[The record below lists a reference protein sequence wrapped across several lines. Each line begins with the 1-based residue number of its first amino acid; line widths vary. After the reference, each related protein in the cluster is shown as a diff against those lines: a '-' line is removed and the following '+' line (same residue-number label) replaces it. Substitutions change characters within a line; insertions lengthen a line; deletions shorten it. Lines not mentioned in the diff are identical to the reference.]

1 MGETRDGMGETRET
15 GTADGRSTVGRTPGA
30 AATRGAHGTAG
41 LPGTLG
47 VAVIGTGRMGA
58 DHVRRL
64 HDVIS
69 GARVAAVADLDADR
83 AERLAKD
90 IDGATAYTDPA
101 AAMDDPGVD
110 AVLIASP
117 GPAHEA
123 ALLDAFARDLPVLCE
138 KPLTP
143 DAASALRVLEAEQKL
158 GHRRVQVGLMR
169 RYDAGYRTLKSL
181 LAKGTY
187 GRPLMLHNK
196 HRNADTPPGFTNAMM
211 INDSV
216 VHEIDVTRWLLDE
229 EITAVRVLRPAP
241 TGNAPEGLSDPQL
254 ILFETAAGQVVDTE
268 LFVNCGFGYQVSC
281 EAVCEGGTARIGDD
295 HGVFVNAAG
304 QWGGTVPPGFVERFE
319 DAYDR
324 QVQHWVD
331 ATRRGEVEGPSCW
344 DGYAAAV
351 VCEAGVLAQAS
362 GERVPVELIERPDLY
377 R

>member
-1 MGETRDGMGETRET
+1 MTSHE
-15 GTADGRSTVGRTPGA
+15 
-30 AATRGAHGTAG
+30 
-41 LPGTLG
+41 TLG

-58 DHVRRL
+58 DHVRRI
-64 HDVIS
+64 DEVIS
-69 GARVAAVADLDADR
+69 GARVAAVVDIDADR
-83 AERLAKD
+83 IKRLA
-90 IDGATAYTDPA
+90 DGIAGCTPYTDPA
-101 AAMDDPGVD
+101 AAMDDPAVD

-143 DAASALRVLEAEQKL
+143 DAASALRVLEAEQAL
-158 GHRRVQVGLMR
+158 GHRRVQVGFMR
-169 RYDAGYRTLKSL
+169 RYDADYRSLKSL
-181 LAKGTY
+181 LEQGTY

-216 VHEIDVTRWLLDE
+216 VHEIDVTRWLLEE

-254 ILFETAAGQVVDTE
+254 ILFETAGGQVVDTE

-295 HGVFVNAAG
+295 HGVFSNAAG
-304 QWGGTVPPGFVERFE
+304 RWGGAVPPGFVERFE
-319 DAYDR
+319 EAYDR
-324 QVQHWVD
+324 QVQRWVN
-331 ATRRGEVEGPSCW
+331 ATRRGEIEGPSCW
-344 DGYAAAV
+344 DGYAAAA
-351 VCEAGVLAQAS
+351 VCEAGVRAQTT
-362 GERVPVELIERPDLY
+362 GERVTVELIERPALY